1 MNQIILVKTSG
12 IHMRNNPIN
21 GMKKKTLLTRSDW
34 CEGHFENNG
43 CQIHETTPTQQFFDY
58 WQKKKKKN
66 CRHNFSN
73 YVGMQ
78 SSCKISAFFANLWNF
93 RNLLSG
99 TIMLLLTQPLYH
111 CRFHLS
117 GRWFTK
123 MTLSGLWIQRNRE
136 YFFMKKIFVRFY
148 SRHEILY

>member
-1 MNQIILVKTSG
+1 MRRTFWKQRMSNS
-12 IHMRNNPIN
+12 RNNTNSAIFW
-21 GMKKKTLLTRSDW
+21 LLA
-34 CEGHFENNG
+34 
-43 CQIHETTPTQQFFDY
+43 
-58 WQKKKKKN
+58 KKKKLQTQFFKLCWHAIFLQN
-66 CRHNFSN
+66 IR
-73 YVGMQ
+73 
-78 SSCKISAFFANLWNF
+78 FFANLWNF

-148 SRHEILY
+148 SGHEITIEIFVASLVLLAVGLTG

>member
-58 WQKKKKKN
+58 WQKK
-66 CRHNFSN
+66 FAN

>member
-1 MNQIILVKTSG
+1 MRRTFWKQRMSNS
-12 IHMRNNPIN
+12 RNNTNSAIFW
-21 GMKKKTLLTRSDW
+21 LLA
-34 CEGHFENNG
+34 
-43 CQIHETTPTQQFFDY
+43 
-58 WQKKKKKN
+58 KKKKIADTIFQIMLACNLLAKYP
-66 CRHNFSN
+66 H
-73 YVGMQ
+73 
-78 SSCKISAFFANLWNF
+78 FFANLWNF

-148 SRHEILY
+148 SRHEITIEIFVASLVLLAVGLTG

>member
-58 WQKKKKKN
+58 WQKKKKIADTIFQIMLA
-66 CRHNFSN
+66 C
-73 YVGMQ
+73 
-78 SSCKISAFFANLWNF
+78 NLLAKYPHF
-93 RNLLSG
+93 LPICETLETCLAEQLCYYSRNLFIIADFIWVAVDL
-99 TIMLLLTQPLYH
+99 Q
-111 CRFHLS
+111 
-117 GRWFTK
+117 RWRWVGFESK
-123 MTLSGLWIQRNRE
+123 EIGS
-136 YFFMKKIFVRFY
+136 IFSWRKY
-148 SRHEILY
+148 L

>member
-1 MNQIILVKTSG
+1 MDHCDHYFNLCCMNQIILVKTSG

-21 GMKKKTLLTRSDW
+21 GIKKTLLTRSDW

-58 WQKKKKKN
+58 WQKKKN

-78 SSCKISAFFANLWNF
+78 SSCKISAFLPICETLETCLAEQLCYYS
-93 RNLLSG
+93 RNLFIIADFIWVAVDL
-99 TIMLLLTQPLYH
+99 Q
-111 CRFHLS
+111 
-117 GRWFTK
+117 RWRWVGFESK
-123 MTLSGLWIQRNRE
+123 EIGS
-136 YFFMKKIFVRFY
+136 IFSWRKY
-148 SRHEILY
+148 L

>member
-58 WQKKKKKN
+58 WQKKIADTIFQIMLA
-66 CRHNFSN
+66 C
-73 YVGMQ
+73 
-78 SSCKISAFFANLWNF
+78 NLLAKYPHF
-93 RNLLSG
+93 LPICETLETCLAEQLCYYSRNLFIIADFIWVAVDL
-99 TIMLLLTQPLYH
+99 Q
-111 CRFHLS
+111 
-117 GRWFTK
+117 RWRWVGFESK
-123 MTLSGLWIQRNRE
+123 EIGS
-136 YFFMKKIFVRFY
+136 IFSWRKY
-148 SRHEILY
+148 L